1 VRKAQE
7 EISAEKAK
15 VLAEIRTHVVDL
27 TLQASAKVVGE
38 NMDNDRNRSMV
49 QEFIDGI
56 EVKV

>member
-1 VRKAQE
+1 E

-38 NMDNDRNRSMV
+38 NMDNDRNRRMV